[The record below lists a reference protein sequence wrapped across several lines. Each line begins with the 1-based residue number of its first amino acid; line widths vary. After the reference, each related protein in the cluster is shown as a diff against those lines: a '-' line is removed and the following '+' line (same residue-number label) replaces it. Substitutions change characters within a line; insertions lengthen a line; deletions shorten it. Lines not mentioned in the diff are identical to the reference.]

1 MRRSKK
7 EMPLTGSSTRSK
19 GSTAFWLTLIPG
31 LVGLFG
37 LGHLYLRRFVREFS
51 FIGYSII
58 LCVVLALIFT
68 LPWTTYVLSFVASL
82 MWIGG
87 LLYCMFD
94 VRRVA
99 RRVERR
105 S

>member
-1 MRRSKK
+1 
-7 EMPLTGSSTRSK
+7 MPSTSSSTRSK
-19 GSTAFWLTLIPG
+19 SSTAFLLTLIPG
-31 LVGLFG
+31 LFGLFG
-37 LGHLYLRRFVREFS
+37 LGHLYLRRFIRGLS
-51 FIGYSII
+51 FVGYSIV
-58 LCVVLALIFT
+58 LYAVVALIFT
-68 LPWTTYVLSFVASL
+68 LPWTTYVLSFVAPV

-105 S
+105 G